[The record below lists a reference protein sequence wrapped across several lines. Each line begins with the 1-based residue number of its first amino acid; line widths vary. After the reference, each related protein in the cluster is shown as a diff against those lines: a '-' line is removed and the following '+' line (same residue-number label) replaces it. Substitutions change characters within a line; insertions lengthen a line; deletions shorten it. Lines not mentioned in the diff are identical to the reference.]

1 MTHAA
6 TFDDYLATP
15 LIIYPQMDEAEFQY
29 ELARMKVREAATTE
43 FAMGQI
49 DAEDFLEI
57 LDECGTGIDD
67 ALRDWKTGISYMG

>member
-1 MTHAA
+1 MTTPA

-15 LIIYPQMDEAEFQY
+15 IIIYPQMDEAEFQY

-49 DAEDFLEI
+49 DAENFLEI
-57 LDECGTGIDD
+57 LAECGTDIDD
-67 ALRDWKTGISYMG
+67 ALRDWKNGISYMS